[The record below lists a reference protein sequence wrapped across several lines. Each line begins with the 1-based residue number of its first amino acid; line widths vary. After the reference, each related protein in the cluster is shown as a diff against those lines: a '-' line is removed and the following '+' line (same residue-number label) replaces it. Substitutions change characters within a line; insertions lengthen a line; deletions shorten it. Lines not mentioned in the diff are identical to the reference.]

1 MKGRAFLLVFLMA
14 MAPYLSTIEV
24 VEATSGRAMACTGN
38 VCLNEALPNPNGYD
52 DAAWP
57 GGEWMEIYNSGST
70 AVNVLN
76 WQLENKASKT
86 LDFDSTSIV
95 GYEAG
100 NSSTWTIEP
109 GDYMVI
115 ARNGTPNFFYLTN
128 TFDYITMKDA
138 SGNVVDQASWNT
150 SSSGV
155 SLEEDSNNPT
165 SDWIS
170 TNTPTPGSANSASAG
185 TVPSDLRITEVM
197 ANPFSLADNGTWPDG
212 EWIEI
217 WNSGQVTST

>member
-14 MAPYLSTIEV
+14 MAPYLSTIDV
-24 VEATSGRAMACTGN
+24 VEATSGRAMACAGN

-115 ARNGTPNFFYLTN
+115 ARNGTPSSEFYLTN
-128 TFDYITMKDA
+128 TFDYIT
-138 SGNVVDQASWNT
+138 T
-150 SSSGV
+150 V
-155 SLEEDSNNPT
+155 SYT
-165 SDWIS
+165 H
-170 TNTPTPGSANSASAG
+170 
-185 TVPSDLRITEVM
+185 LRAHET
-197 ANPFSLADNGTWPDG
+197 
-212 EWIEI
+212 
-217 WNSGQVTST
+217 